1 MVSAVGDDTHMEM
14 QLSKLEFEI
23 KLQELTNELQELKK
37 GVKYRDE
44 QLF

>member
-1 MVSAVGDDTHMEM
+1 
-14 QLSKLEFEI
+14 LEFEI

-44 QLF
+44 QLFWDIPIAARKSYE